1 MAHATVNQLH
11 FTQIKFPLRFGDYIH
26 FSKCGELYNTP
37 EFSTRQKRLL
47 VCSKHKLHRK
57 NLDWWWG
64 IEVGLYNIYYFCCS
78 IWKEKYAAFFFLSH
92 SLTKLIN
99 FYLTNSQSQ
108 SRNKFCMGGRY
119 PLSCSGLKIW
129 RRAWENNHN
138 PKSLFFSI
146 CSQKYSG

>member
-26 FSKCGELYNTP
+26 FSKCGELYNTT

-57 NLDWWWG
+57 NLDWWGG
-64 IEVGLYNIYYFCCS
+64 IEVGLYYLLFLLQYLEGEICC
-78 IWKEKYAAFFFLSH
+78 FFFLSH

-129 RRAWENNHN
+129 RRAWGNNHN